1 MVVNAQ
7 GRNLS
12 PASVRTVAT
21 ASLVDDADR
30 SIVPSTHTLILW
42 DHDDHDDED
51 NVEAATVESYLVDP
65 TIDPEWMLAM
75 DSVSQDLCD
84 VGEVLL
90 FEYERLCEALQQ
102 DASQRRA
109 DNGRFVV
116 LSELHTPAEHR
127 GNQYG
132 LLLLDEVIAQSLRN
146 AVFVVGFACTFDE
159 GEATFAERSDSLVE
173 LFTKRFGARVLDQ
186 RLMVIP

>member
-21 ASLVDDADR
+21 ASLADEADR
-30 SIVPSTHTLILW
+30 GIVSSTHTLILW
-42 DHDDHDDED
+42 DHDDDED
-51 NVEAATVESYLVDP
+51 DVEAATVESYLVDP
-65 TIDPEWMLAM
+65 IGDPEWMLAM

-102 DASQRRA
+102 NASQRGA

-116 LSELHTPAEHR
+116 ISELHTPAEHR

-146 AVFVVGFACTFDE
+146 AVFVVGYACTFDDD
-159 GEATFAERSDSLVE
+159 EATFAEPSGSLVE
-173 LFTKRFGARVLDQ
+173 LFKKRFGARVLDQ